1 MGLEVRSVVSVCLTC
16 AMPDSNPSSSSLGK
30 GTRGHQNTRHGH
42 MQHNQLLETLN
53 STTVENYKSQSENV
67 MS

>member
-1 MGLEVRSVVSVCLTC
+1 MGLEVRSVLSVCLTC
-16 AMPDSNPSSSSLGK
+16 AMPDSNPSSSRLGK
-30 GTRGHQNTRHGH
+30 GMGGHQNTRHGH
-42 MQHNQLLETLN
+42 TQHDQLLETLS